1 MEIKRNGAQA
11 SNKGPADWFTG
22 TVRVDPLFKAPE
34 PGRASRRL
42 RHLRAGRAQQ
52 LAHPSAWPDAD
63 RHGRLRMGAML
74 GRTG

>member
-34 PGRASRRL
+34 PGGPPAPPSPSSRARAATGIPIRSARR
-42 RHLRAGRAQQ
+42 
-52 LAHPSAWPDAD
+52 
-63 RHGRLRMGAML
+63 
-74 GRTG
+74 